1 MIQVIIDGTVVG
13 FGEGRNKKE
22 ASQHASEDTLKNWD
36 VFFSDK
42 K

>member
-1 MIQVIIDGTVVG
+1 VVG

-36 VFFSDK
+36 VFFSEK
-42 K
+42 H